1 MSKSQSESQLSISPD
16 AAKARGPSSWRTHLA
31 MLVIICAFVALG
43 TVVAVKTPAW
53 ESADEPGHVQNIE
66 TLVGGHWYTMDAPCR
81 LDPPI
86 GLLQCS
92 GDEAVQAPLYYLLF
106 AGWQR
111 LVGLP
116 ARAPLRT
123 EAKAYTTVNP
133 AYFSG
138 RSGLF
143 LDHSSSDLRFLLW
156 LRIPNVIL
164 GALTVLVTYS
174 AIRLITTDE
183 WTPVVAASFVA
194 FLPRM
199 VFLSSFVTN
208 DNLVN
213 LLGAILTL
221 LALRYALNPSRWR
234 MAAVGA
240 VFGLL
245 VITKLTTLPVAVV
258 LVVLACLVPG
268 WRRRAGLLG
277 VGAVAALVVSSWYLI
292 QNTVRYGDPFG
303 RRTSAHYLVLL
314 TNQRSAIP
322 YAVTDPLKLAFV
334 EVPLHIIKT
343 FFYQSG
349 WNQFQWSW
357 PVTLLFTLVFVGTL
371 AGLIRCRATRN
382 TLVTLG
388 VISVGA
394 LLCVWVEGFQSAWLT
409 SMNYYARYAFVGI
422 AGIAG
427 LVALGVERWKPP
439 LRFLLP
445 AMGLVGTVVAIQQD
459 ILAIHW
465 T

>member
-1 MSKSQSESQLSISPD
+1 MSKSQFEVALSTSPD
-16 AAKARGPSSWRTHLA
+16 AAITRGPSTWRALLA
-31 MLVIICAFVALG
+31 MGIIICAFVALG
-43 TVVAVKTPAW
+43 TIIAVKTPAW

-66 TLVGGHWYTMDAPCR
+66 TLASGHWYTMTAPCR
-81 LDPPI
+81 LEPRI

-111 LVGLP
+111 LIGLP

-123 EAKAYTTVNP
+123 ESTPYTSVNP

-138 RSGLF
+138 QSGLF
-143 LDHSSSDLRFLLW
+143 LDHSPADLRFLIW

-164 GALTVLVTYS
+164 GALTVLVTYF
-174 AIRLITTDE
+174 AVRQITTDE

-194 FLPRM
+194 SLPRM

-213 LLGAILTL
+213 LLGAVLTL
-221 LALRYALNPSRWR
+221 LALRYAASPSRWR

-245 VITKLTTLPVAVV
+245 VTTKLTTLPVALV

-268 WRRRAGLLG
+268 WKRRASLLG
-277 VGAVAALVVSSWYLI
+277 VGAVAALGVSSWYLI
-292 QNTVRYGDPFG
+292 QNVVRYGDPFG
-303 RRTSAHYLVLL
+303 RRTSAHYLILL
-314 TNQRSAIP
+314 TNERNAIP
-322 YAVTDPLKLAFV
+322 YAVPEPLKLAFF
-334 EVPLHIIKT
+334 EVPEHVIKT

-357 PVTLLFTLVFVGTL
+357 PVTLLFTLVFVGAL
-371 AGLIRCRATRN
+371 VGLIHCRAAGN

-388 VISVGA
+388 VIALGG
-394 LLCVWVEGFQSAWLT
+394 LLCVWVEAFQSAWLT
-409 SMNYYARYAFVGI
+409 SFNYYARYAFVGLAAI
-422 AGIAG
+422 AA
-427 LVALGVERWKPP
+427 LVGLGVERWRLP

-445 AMGLVGTVVAIQQD
+445 AMGLIGTLVAIQQD
-459 ILAIHW
+459 VLAVHW